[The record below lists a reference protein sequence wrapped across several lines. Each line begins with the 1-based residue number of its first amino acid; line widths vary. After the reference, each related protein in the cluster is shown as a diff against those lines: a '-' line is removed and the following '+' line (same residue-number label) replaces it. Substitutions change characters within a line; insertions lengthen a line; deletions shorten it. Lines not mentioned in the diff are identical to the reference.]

1 MKPLSRL
8 FFLSIIATCA
18 LFSASQ
24 AQEDVFGTRAHLGL
38 PIDWSHRHM
47 LYTQAGSVPD
57 MMQARSD
64 PRFLHSYLARNV
76 RQPLNWRRPG
86 PRRTR
91 TNFNSHVDWA
101 VSLGPTGGFPL
112 GEYPAKYSYDVTA
125 APSCANDFVVFT
137 VTAAPRAGTQA
148 NLVGLNNLYS
158 GNNPAG
164 LCGAAPTFLFAYAIG
179 TSGSTLSPVVSLDG
193 KKIAWIDSGNP
204 ALFHVTT
211 WAPNQG
217 TNATNGAVAIGG
229 GSSDFALN
237 YTNTA
242 APGCVARPNAD
253 PNADAYIDFSTD
265 SAYLT
270 SNNGIL
276 YHVSGVFKGT
286 PTVNFCIPVNTAAGS
301 AMSGPV
307 YDSLHGKVYVSDS
320 KSIYAYTVGANSF
333 TLAGNITYSNSNL
346 SGPPIVDVYGGYV
359 YAFSMSDTAGAFTI
373 VSQMPLDL
381 SSKVDVHLGPASTA
395 GVRFLFSGDFDNN
408 YYSFGPTDNTSTLYT
423 CGTNPANSAT
433 PALYAI
439 SFQATGVVNTT
450 PAMAANRNVNPGGN
464 GGICSPLLNF
474 FDGTTDRLF
483 VGTGNPVGTGGANV
497 VQMWIITN
505 RLTSTAALPT
515 ASASPYYGGTSG
527 FVVDNVSSS
536 PQAASFYFGTLRTL
550 NSGLVTCGASN
561 YCAVKLTQSG
571 LQ

>member
-1 MKPLSRL
+1 VKRVSRVVV
-8 FFLSIIATCA
+8 LSILVACT
-18 LFSASQ
+18 LTSAPR
-24 AQEDVFGTRAHLGL
+24 AEEDVFGTQPHLGL

-47 LYTQAGSVPD
+47 LYTQAGSVQD
-57 MMQARSD
+57 MMQVRSD
-64 PRFLHSYLARNV
+64 PRFLHSYLARNLH
-76 RQPLNWRRPG
+76 RPLNWPRPR

-101 VSLGPTGGFPL
+101 VSLGASGGFPL

-125 APSCANDFVVFT
+125 TPSCANDFVVFT
-137 VTAAPRAGTQA
+137 ITAAPRVGTQA
-148 NLVGLNNLYS
+148 NLVGINNLYS
-158 GNNPAG
+158 GTNPTG
-164 LCGAAPTFLFAYAIG
+164 MCGTAPTFLFSYAIG
-179 TSGSTLSPVVSLDG
+179 TSGSTLSPVVSTDG
-193 KKIAWIDSGNP
+193 TKVAWIDSSNP

-211 WAPNQG
+211 WARNQG
-217 TNATNGAVAIGG
+217 TNATTGAVAVGG

-242 APGCVARPNAD
+242 APGCAASPNAD
-253 PNADAYIDFSTD
+253 PNADPYIDFSSD

-286 PTVNFCIPVNTAAGS
+286 PTVNFCIPVNTAAGR

-307 YDSLHGKVYVSDS
+307 YDSLHGTVYVSDS
-320 KSIYAYTVGANSF
+320 KTIYAYNVGANSF
-333 TLAGNITYSNSNL
+333 TLVNKITYSNSNL
-346 SGPPIVDVYGGYV
+346 SAPPIVDVYGGYV
-359 YAFSMSDTAGAFTI
+359 YTFSMSDTTGAFTI
-373 VSQMPLDL
+373 VSQMPLNL
-381 SSKVDVHLGPASTA
+381 ASKVDVHLGPASTA

-408 YYSFGPTDNTSTLYT
+408 YYSFGPTDNRSTLYT
-423 CGTNPANSAT
+423 CGTNPANTAT

-439 SFQATGVVNTT
+439 SFQASGVVNTT
-450 PAMAANRNVNPGGN
+450 PAMSANTNVNPGGN

-483 VGTGNPVGTGGANV
+483 LGTGNPVGTGGANV
-497 VQMWIITN
+497 VQMWNITN
-505 RLTSTAALPT
+505 RLTSPTTLPT

-527 FVVDNVSSS
+527 FVVDNVSAS

-550 NSGLVTCGASN
+550 NSGAVTCGNNN